1 MYAGDGSPHLDCR
14 HDGRTDVKSRCAE
27 QERGIGVFL
36 CGTSRFCRSDEA
48 ESAVHSLLDQVLR
61 HPSRSFHL
69 TLVTRRAP
77 LPLATLRAKGGM
89 VEIREQ
95 DLRFTR
101 DETRAAVLA
110 MGGISVG
117 DDTLTRLHA
126 GLEGWIVGLRL
137 VCLTLRN
144 QADSEAFLARLH
156 GGTPTRR
163 LPPLRP

>member
-1 MYAGDGSPHLDCR
+1 
-14 HDGRTDVKSRCAE
+14 
-27 QERGIGVFL
+27 
-36 CGTSRFCRSDEA
+36 
-48 ESAVHSLLDQVLR
+48 
-61 HPSRSFHL
+61 
-69 TLVTRRAP
+69 
-77 LPLATLRAKGGM
+77 M